1 MMNSPTRDKGIE
13 RDFFTKGE
21 DASVTSGEGMLE
33 DKCISYPHCVCV
45 VVVVVG
51 GCDINEADTFPS

>member
-1 MMNSPTRDKGIE
+1 MMNSPTRDNGIE

-33 DKCISYPHCVCV
+33 NKCISYLHCVC
-45 VVVVVG
+45 G
-51 GCDINEADTFPS
+51 GGGGGRRV

>member
-1 MMNSPTRDKGIE
+1 MMNSPTRDNGIE

-33 DKCISYPHCVCV
+33 NKCISYLHCVC
-45 VVVVVG
+45 G
-51 GCDINEADTFPS
+51 GGGGGGGGRRV